1 MMVCSPGGWAGEE
14 ARRPDV
20 LKPHPRKSPAESAM
34 STNHTIINTSDGRPA
49 FVVLPYDEYIA
60 LTGNK
65 PRIPAGRRCPMT

>member
-1 MMVCSPGGWAGEE
+1 
-14 ARRPDV
+14 
-20 LKPHPRKSPAESAM
+20 M